1 MTQST
6 QFSYLHASFDAAYL
20 PGYQYLL
27 FLQDI
32 FEFLGSHPN
41 EIVMFEVRLICMGPR
56 GHILTRALQ
65 IKKDGFVV
73 SNDVVKD
80 GVVVAYSM
88 VPSVEELAECLERAK
103 TNTASDVVSG
113 SAKDLERPIGQLID
127 ENRRLIIIDRV

>member
-1 MTQST
+1 
-6 QFSYLHASFDAAYL
+6 
-20 PGYQYLL
+20 
-27 FLQDI
+27 
-32 FEFLGSHPN
+32 
-41 EIVMFEVRLICMGPR
+41 MFEVRLICMGPR